1 MAGYER
7 SDVNAPKII
16 LYSALGVFILV
27 AILLFLYNYF
37 LAEKEE
43 MVFEDQLKPQS
54 VQLRDLRAH
63 EEEVLTTYKLLDADK
78 GIYRIPIDRAM
89 QLIAE
94 ENFRKQLKSN

>member
-1 MAGYER
+1 VAGYEK
-7 SDVNAPKII
+7 SDVNAIRVLI
-16 LYSALGVFILV
+16 YSVVGVFILA

-43 MVFEDQLKPQS
+43 MVFEEQLKPQS

-63 EEEVLTTYKLLDADK
+63 EEEMLTTYKLLDADK

>member
-89 QLIAE
+89 QLLAE
-94 ENFRKQLKSN
+94 ENFNKRLQSK

>member
-1 MAGYER
+1 VAGYEK
-7 SDVNAPKII
+7 SDVNSLKII
-16 LYSALGVFILV
+16 LYSILSVFILA

-43 MVFEDQLKPQS
+43 MVFEEQLKPQS
-54 VQLRDLRAH
+54 VLLRDLRAH
-63 EEEVLTTYKLLDADK
+63 EEEVLTTYKLLDTEK

-94 ENFRKQLKSN
+94 ENFRKQLKSD